1 MAKDN
6 IKWNLKAFAE
16 IRTSPE
22 VNDMLQGVLN
32 DIIDEVGDDLYNDE
46 VSEGGKRSV
55 GRVWT
60 AGTHAERSNAKHN
73 TLIKALSKAVDT
85 S

>member
-1 MAKDN
+1 MTTN
-6 IKWNLKAFAE
+6 IKWNLKAFRE

-22 VNDMLQGVLN
+22 VNAMLQDVVDGIL
-32 DIIDEVGDDLYNDE
+32 DEVGDDLYKAH
-46 VSEGGKRSV
+46 VTEGDKRSV

-73 TLIKALSKAVDT
+73 TLVKAIANAGDGV
-85 S
+85 